1 MLLKA
6 LKCEAQNL
14 QIKLI
19 WFWFISQFNSHPIWN
34 TPCKK
39 GDFNPLHP
47 NISMQVL
54 HTVLSTFPLVL
65 TRRICK
71 PIKSFLNLW
80 SLILYSFNRNLLF
93 RDDTVGRNKML
104 FSFREYIYM
113 HENISFLKTKT
124 CSNLNLVRC
133 NKVWCLFKDLIL
145 SLLAL

>member
-34 TPCKK
+34 THCKK
-39 GDFNPLHP
+39 DDFNPLHP
-47 NISMQVL
+47 IISMQVL
-54 HTVLSTFPLVL
+54 HTALSTFPLVL
-65 TRRICK
+65 TRRICQ

-80 SLILYSFNRNLLF
+80 SLILYSFDRNLLF

-104 FSFREYIYM
+104 FSFRRCWLTYNLCMRIY
-113 HENISFLKTKT
+113 
-124 CSNLNLVRC
+124 
-133 NKVWCLFKDLIL
+133 LFWKQKRAQIWIWIFEQNVVPF
-145 SLLAL
+145 